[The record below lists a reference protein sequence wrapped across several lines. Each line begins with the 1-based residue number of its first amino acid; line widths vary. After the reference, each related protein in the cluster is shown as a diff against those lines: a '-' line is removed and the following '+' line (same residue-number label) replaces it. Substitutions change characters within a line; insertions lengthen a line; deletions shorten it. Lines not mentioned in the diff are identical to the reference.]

1 MNIIHINRNYITS
14 TVHETMLG
22 FLEKRG
28 IKGTVFVPM
37 DVNKKIKIKLKPNEN
52 VILKECVTKLDR
64 FFFYKKQ
71 KKIFATLDE
80 TVHLGEYDIVH
91 AYTLFTDG
99 NCAMQVAKKYGLPYM
114 ITIRSSD
121 LHFLKYMPHLRSR
134 ALNIL
139 KNANRVFFLSVSYK
153 NLVLEK
159 YISAEERDA
168 IDKKSV
174 IIPNGI
180 DDFWLI
186 NGQREADTAHRE
198 RIEKRELRLVYAGR
212 IHKSKNITS
221 VTRAMDILKKKN
233 WDVTLQ
239 IVGKVEDQRELKA
252 LTSHGKVTYHNPC
265 DRETLVHMYRDND
278 IFVMPSYMETFGLV
292 YAEAMSQGLPVI
304 YTKGQGFDGQ
314 FSEGEVGYSV
324 DPRSPEDIA
333 NKIVYVIQNYE
344 VLSMNCREKYKKFDW
359 NRIVKE
365 YETIY
370 SEIRPGV

>member
-22 FLEKRG
+22 FLEKSG

-52 VILKECVTKLDR
+52 VIIKECVTKLDR

-71 KKIFATLDE
+71 KKILTALE
-80 TVHLGEYDIVH
+80 EMVQLGEYDLVH

-99 NCAMQVAKKYGLPYM
+99 YCAMQVAKKYDLPY
-114 ITIRSSD
+114 IIAIRSSD
-121 LHFLKYMPHLRSR
+121 LYFLKHMPNLRSR
-134 ALNIL
+134 ALEIL
-139 KNANRVFFLSVSYK
+139 KNAKKVIFLSVAYK

-159 YISAEERDA
+159 YVSAEQRAA

-186 NGQREADTAHRE
+186 NGQSEAEAAHRE
-198 RIEKRELRLVYAGR
+198 RIERKEPRLVFAGR
-212 IHKSKNITS
+212 IHKSKNIAS
-221 VTRAMDILKKKN
+221 VTKAMDILEKKN
-233 WDVTLQ
+233 WNITLQ
-239 IVGKVEDQRELKA
+239 IVGKVEDQREFKI
-252 LTSHGKVTYHNPC
+252 LTSHKKVTYHDPC
-265 DRETLVHMYRDND
+265 DRETLIQIYRDSD
-278 IFVMPSYMETFGLV
+278 IFVMPSRIETFGLV

-314 FSEGEVGYSV
+314 FPEGEVGCSV
-324 DPRSPEDIA
+324 NPDSPEDIA
-333 NKIVYVIQNYE
+333 NRIAYIIQNYE
-344 VLSMNCREKYKKFDW
+344 VLSMNCREKYKKF
-359 NRIVKE
+359 
-365 YETIY
+365 
-370 SEIRPGV
+370 G